1 MVILVFIADDPLQSF
16 CTFPTIYMHVHVV
29 AWNLKTVDLLPKKEN
44 KSNSN
49 IDTYMK
55 KVSNFKKTTVQLS
68 VP

>member
-1 MVILVFIADDPLQSF
+1 MTLFKVSVNYLQ
-16 CTFPTIYMHVHVV
+16 YMHVHVV

-55 KVSNFKKTTVQLS
+55 KVRNFKKTTVQLS
-68 VP
+68 VS